1 VAAIN
6 IGYNPTFTDDRSA
19 VRVEAYLLDFDGD
32 IYGSPIRL
40 DLTHR
45 LRDEIRYDS
54 VDALLEQ
61 LHRDVEAARSLA
73 E

>member
-1 VAAIN
+1 
-6 IGYNPTFTDDRSA
+6 
-19 VRVEAYLLDFDGD
+19 VRVEAYLLDFDAD

-45 LRDEIRYDS
+45 LRDELRFDS

-61 LHRDVEAARSLA
+61 LGRDVEAVRALT